1 MVFSLDLFELIGDL
15 EKIQKCNELLGN
27 KELSHTRSHEY
38 ASYIMDALVTDVP
51 TEIGG
56 NVINHGM
63 ISNLPANACVEIP
76 CIVNRNGVQGC
87 FVGELPEQLA
97 ALNRT
102 HINVHLL
109 AIEAAATLS
118 KDKIYQAAMMDPH
131 TRAELTLDQ
140 IRNLC
145 DDLIKAHGNMMPK
158 YK

>member
-1 MVFSLDLFELIGDL
+1 
-15 EKIQKCNELLGN
+15 
-27 KELSHTRSHEY
+27 
-38 ASYIMDALVTDVP
+38 MDALLTDVP